1 MASFPPALSAS
12 YTDPAPGNSL
22 FPTAARYADARLLPL
37 VLALALATAATLLFV
52 ARQCPKRLLSRLDAF
67 ANASVL
73 VGGDGPITRGTFS
86 AYKSVPHQTSLGGL
100 LTVVAALV
108 AVATSL
114 DVLLQYAA
122 DAGIETTASVP
133 PPSLAAD
140 GVASS
145 AQLSV
150 TAAAASPSTV
160 CIVTSAQLSGAVS
173 GSFSLVG
180 RSRSAASAALATSPN
195 STSGSGGTCVFS
207 FTCAALLLTGPF
219 ADPTLP
225 APAGS
230 DAQLM
235 IALGQGLQVASW
247 SLSVADAKA
256 GAATVGGAQLV
267 PMDVATAPAG
277 SNASQWAPAPTPQLA
292 AAGLV
297 GSTTRLHTARVQLV
311 SSTRISRVTDSAPDA
326 VSYGLRAVFGSY
338 SVVASSGVWEASG
351 AAGGDALIVQFSRSS
366 FPVVTVLTQRYSV
379 LALIG
384 ICFGL
389 SVGAFVFFK
398 TAHDLLDGA
407 CGLVRRERD
416 AELEALA
423 AMALLNT
430 DGTSTFGL
438 SPGVVNALRE
448 QKAKTAGGYPGAVV
462 AQAPRVRP
470 PSMRLNGKAG
480 SASVVPSAIAG
491 PYAGSPDGVTNP
503 TFAPFG
509 TPPSA
514 SRGFSAGPPREA
526 KASLSATKK
535 KQQPEASVAGD
546 AVLQLRAMSS
556 IAPGGAGGAQ
566 GATVIR

>member
-1 MASFPPALSAS
+1 MSLQTFPPPLSAAFF
-12 YTDPAPGNSL
+12 DPPSGNSL
-22 FPTAARYADARLLPL
+22 FPTAARYSDARILPL
-37 VLALALATAATLLFV
+37 VLALAFAGAAVLLFV
-52 ARQCPKRLLSRLDAF
+52 ARQCPRRLLSRLDAF

-122 DAGIETTASVP
+122 DAGIEATATQT

-140 GVASS
+140 GVAAG
-145 AQLSV
+145 AQLTV
-150 TAAAASPSTV
+150 TAAAASSSTV
-160 CIVTSAQLSGAVS
+160 CIVTSARLDGAVS
-173 GSFSLVG
+173 GTFLLTG
-180 RSRSAASAALATSPN
+180 RSRSAASPTPATSPN

-207 FTCAALLLTGPF
+207 FSCAALLLTSPF

-235 IALGQGLQVASW
+235 VALGQGLQVVSW

-256 GAATVGGAQLV
+256 GAATAGGAQFV
-267 PMDVATAPAG
+267 PMDVAAAPPG
-277 SNASQWAPAPTPQLA
+277 TNVTQWPPAPTPQLA

-297 GSTTRLHTARVQLV
+297 GSTTRLHSARVQLV
-311 SSTRISRVTDSAPDA
+311 SSTRINRVTDSAPDA

-338 SVVASSGVWEASG
+338 SVVASPGVWEASG
-351 AAGGDALIVQFSRSS
+351 AAGGDALLVLFSRSS

-389 SVGAFVFFK
+389 SVGSFVFFK

-423 AMALLNT
+423 AVALLNA
-430 DGTSTFGL
+430 DGSSTFGL

-448 QKAKTAGGYPGAVV
+448 QKAKKDGAYPGAVV

-470 PSMRLNGKAG
+470 PSMRLKAG

-491 PYAGSPDGVTNP
+491 PYAGSPEGTANP
-503 TFAPFG
+503 IFAPFG

-526 KASLSATKK
+526 KASLSAAKK
-535 KQQPEASVAGD
+535 KQQPEASD
-546 AVLQLRAMSS
+546 AVLQLRATSS
-556 IAPGGAGGAQ
+556 IAPGGVSSQG